1 MIRKRSEF
9 IKNIN
14 SVLPLVQ
21 KPGRYVGGEFNQ
33 VFKNWDQIDVKIAL
47 VFPDVYE
54 IGLSNLGLAIL
65 YEIINNREDALAE
78 RVYSPWLDME
88 ERMRERKIPLFSL
101 ESMHSLSDF
110 DIIGISIPYESLYT
124 NVLNIL
130 DLAGIPIKSDERN
143 LNLPLVI
150 AGGNSTFNPEPMHQ
164 FIDAFVIGDGETAI
178 GKIIDLVKEWKK
190 DKTSKL
196 ILLENFAQLEGI
208 YVPKFYDV
216 TYSPDNTINQFAVKE
231 SKYPSSIKRNMIAPL
246 PPAPVRF
253 LVPNIDTT
261 HNRISIEI
269 MRGCTRGCRFC
280 QAGMINRPVR
290 QRSVQEIVASVKTS
304 VKNTGFEEISLLS
317 LSSSD
322 YTQLSE
328 LISALSLEFSSLH
341 LTISLPSLRIDT
353 FSVEHMDRLQGNRH
367 GSFTFAP
374 EAASDHLRNRINKP
388 ISTEQLFSVAREVFR
403 HHWQTIKLYF
413 MIGFPGE
420 TIEDVQAIC
429 SLCRSVLA
437 IGTEEI
443 GNRAS
448 IHVSVN
454 TFIPKP
460 HTPFQWVSQEGQESL
475 IEKQNLLRSQLKH
488 KRIKLN
494 WSDNDTALLEA
505 ALSRGDRRLSAV
517 IFDAW
522 KEGAKFDA
530 WHEQFKWQIWENSF
544 EKNGIDPAFYA
555 LRERNALE
563 TFPWDHINTGVRKE
577 ILLQE
582 YQMSNDGITR
592 PDCRE
597 RCYGCG
603 IQAYYSYLCRT
614 NQPFQTN
621 E

>member
-1 MIRKRSEF
+1 M
-9 IKNIN
+9 
-14 SVLPLVQ
+14 VQ

-33 VFKNWDQIDVKIAL
+33 VLKNWEETKVKIAL

-65 YEIINNREDALAE
+65 YEIINNRDDSLAE
-78 RVYSPWLDME
+78 RVFSPWLDME

-101 ESMHSLSDF
+101 ESMHSLGDF

-130 DLAGIPIKSDERN
+130 DLGGIPIKGEDRE
-143 LNLPLVI
+143 LDLPLVI

-164 FIDAFVIGDGETAI
+164 FIDAFVVGDGETVL
-178 GKIIDLVKEWKK
+178 GKIIDSVKEWKK
-190 DKTSKL
+190 VKTSKL
-196 ILLENFAQLEGI
+196 TLLESLAQLHGI

-216 TYSPDNTINQFAVKE
+216 TYSPDNTIKNFAAKE
-231 SKYPSSIKRNMIAPL
+231 SKFPSHIRRNMEAPL
-246 PPAPVRF
+246 PPAPVKF

-261 HNRISIEI
+261 HNRIAIEI

-290 QRSVQEIVASVKTS
+290 ERSVQEIVSSVKTS
-304 VKNTGFEEISLLS
+304 LKHTGFEEISLLS

-328 LISALSLEFSSLH
+328 LIIALTTEFSNQQ

-353 FSVEHMDRLQGNRH
+353 FSVEHMEKLQGNRH

-374 EAASDHLRNRINKP
+374 EAASDDLRNRINKP
-388 ISTEQLFSVAREVFR
+388 ISSEQLFSVAQEVFR

-420 TIEDVQAIC
+420 TMEDILAIC
-429 SLCRSVLA
+429 SLCKSVLA

-454 TFIPKP
+454 NFIPKP
-460 HTPFQWVSQEGQESL
+460 HTPFQWVAQEGQESL
-475 IEKQNLLRSQLKH
+475 IAKQNLLRNQLKH

-494 WSDNDTALLEA
+494 WSDNNNALLEA
-505 ALSRGDRRLSAV
+505 ALSRGDRRLSEV
-517 IFDAW
+517 IFNAW
-522 KEGAKFDA
+522 QKGAKFDA
-530 WHEQFKWQIWENSF
+530 WHDHFNWQIWENSF

-563 TFPWDHINTGVRKE
+563 KFPWDHINTGVRKD

-582 YQMSNDGITR
+582 YQLSKDGISR

-597 RCYGCG
+597 QCYGCG
-603 IQAYYSYLCRT
+603 IQAFYSYSCRT
-614 NQPFQTN
+614 NQPFQTSK
-621 E
+621 

>member
-1 MIRKRSEF
+1 MINKRSDF
-9 IKNIN
+9 IQEIN

-33 VFKNWDQIDVKIAL
+33 VLKNWEEIEVKIAL

-54 IGLSNLGLAIL
+54 IGLSNLGLSVL
-65 YEIINNREDALAE
+65 YEIINNREDVLAE

-88 ERMRERKIPLFSL
+88 KRMRENNLPLFSL
-101 ESMHSLSDF
+101 ESMHFIKDF

-130 DLAGIPIKSDERN
+130 DLAGIPVNRN
-143 LNLPLVI
+143 DRELNMPLVI

-164 FIDAFVIGDGETAI
+164 FIDAFVIGDGENVI
-178 GKIIDLVKEWKK
+178 EKIIDLMKEWKES
-190 DKTSKL
+190 KTSRFVL
-196 ILLENFAQLEGI
+196 MENLAQLDGI
-208 YVPKFYDV
+208 YVPMFYDV
-216 TYSPDNTINQFAVKE
+216 AYTPDHTIKKLAPKE
-231 SKYPSSIKRNMIAPL
+231 ARFPSSIKRNMVAPL

-253 LVPNIDTT
+253 LVPNINTT

-280 QAGMINRPVR
+280 QAGIINRPIR
-290 QRSVQEIVASVKTS
+290 ERKVQEIVESVKTS
-304 VKNTGFEEISLLS
+304 VKITGFEEISLLS

-328 LISALSLEFSSLH
+328 LILALSTEFANQQ

-353 FSVEHMDRLQGNRH
+353 FSVDHMDRLHGNRH

-374 EAASDHLRNRINKP
+374 EAASDNMRNRINKP
-388 ISTEQLFSVAREVFR
+388 ISSQQLFNVAREVFR
-403 HHWQTIKLYF
+403 HRWQTIKLYF

-429 SLCRSVLA
+429 ALCKSVLA

-454 TFIPKP
+454 NFIPKP
-460 HTPFQWVSQEGQESL
+460 HTPFQWAAQESQESL
-475 IEKQNLLRSQLKH
+475 IAKQNLLRSQLKH

-494 WSDNDTALLEA
+494 WSDNDSALLEA

-522 KEGAKFDA
+522 KNGAKFDA
-530 WHEQFKWQIWENSF
+530 WHDHFKWSVWKDSF

-563 TFPWDHINTGVRKE
+563 IFPWDHINTGIRKNT
-577 ILLQE
+577 LLQE
-582 YQMSNDGITR
+582 YQMSKDGITR
-592 PDCRE
+592 SDCRE
-597 RCYGCG
+597 HCYGCG
-603 IQAYYSYLCRT
+603 IQAVYSYACQT

>member
-1 MIRKRSEF
+1 MISKRSEF
-9 IKNIN
+9 IQKID
-14 SVLPLVQ
+14 SVLSLVQ

-33 VFKNWDQIDVKIAL
+33 VLKNWDQIEVKTAL

-54 IGLSNLGLAIL
+54 IGLSNLGLQIL
-65 YEIINNREDALAE
+65 YEIINNRKDALAE

-88 ERMRERKIPLFSL
+88 ERMRENKLPLFSL
-101 ESMHSLSDF
+101 ESMRPLIDF
-110 DIIGISIPYESLYT
+110 DIVGISIPYESLYT

-130 DLAGIPIKSDERN
+130 DLAGIPIKNDDRGMDM
-143 LNLPLVI
+143 PLVI

-164 FIDAFVIGDGETAI
+164 FIDAFVIGDGEMAI
-178 GKIIDLVKEWKK
+178 GKIIDSVKEWKK
-190 DKTSKL
+190 IKSSKL
-196 ILLENFAQLEGI
+196 TLLENLAQLDGI
-208 YVPKFYDV
+208 YIPKFYDV
-216 TYSPDNTINQFAVKE
+216 TYFPDNTIKIFAGKE
-231 SKYPSSIKRNMIAPL
+231 SKFPPTIKRNMVAPL
-246 PPAPVRF
+246 PPAPVKF

-290 QRSVQEIVASVKTS
+290 ERTVQEIVASVKTS
-304 VKNTGFEEISLLS
+304 VKTTGFEEISLLS

-328 LISALSLEFSSLH
+328 LISALSTEFSSQQ

-353 FSVEHMDRLQGNRH
+353 FSVEHMDRLQGSRH

-374 EAASDHLRNRINKP
+374 EAASDFLRNRINKP
-388 ISTEQLFSVAREVFR
+388 ISAEQLFSVAREVFR
-403 HHWQTIKLYF
+403 HGWLTIKLYF
-413 MIGFPGE
+413 MIGFPDE
-420 TIEDVQAIC
+420 TIENVQAIC
-429 SLCRSVLA
+429 ALCRSVLA
-437 IGTEEI
+437 IGTEEL

-460 HTPFQWVSQEGQESL
+460 HTPFQWASQEDQESL
-475 IEKQNLLRSQLKH
+475 LAKQNLLRSQLKH

-494 WSDNDTALLEA
+494 WSENDTALLEA
-505 ALSRGDRRLSAV
+505 ALSRGDRRLSTV

-522 KEGAKFDA
+522 KDGAKFDA
-530 WHEQFKWQIWENSF
+530 WHEQFKWQIWKNSF
-544 EKNGIDPAFYA
+544 DKNGIDPAFYA
-555 LRERNALE
+555 LRERTVLE
-563 TFPWDHINTGVRKE
+563 TFPWDHINTGVRKD

-582 YQMSNDGITR
+582 YQMSKDGITR
-592 PDCRE
+592 LDCRE

-603 IQAYYSYLCRT
+603 IQAFYSYSCRPS
-614 NQPFQTN
+614 QPFQTN